1 MVQREELGEK
11 RQEGQWCRREVRE
24 TWTIVKGNGQTQ
36 KMFRTNELTTA
47 LWRVR
52 PSEKRTHGPTVRF
65 LAQELGEYRFPGSE
79 PQSHKAGIMGNI

>member
-1 MVQREELGEK
+1 
-11 RQEGQWCRREVRE
+11 
-24 TWTIVKGNGQTQ
+24 
-36 KMFRTNELTTA
+36 MFRTNELITA